1 MKLIEIGKILKPQG
15 IKGEIKVEPL
25 TKNTEQFLTL
35 KEVFVSG
42 KEYKIVKSAVRQG
55 YIYLFFEGINRCEDV
70 EPLRGKYISRDRE
83 ELPVDEDEY
92 LIVDLMGCTIV
103 DENGIVYGEITDI
116 DDYGAASVITI
127 LGKRGQ
133 FSFPYV
139 DDIFT
144 EIDIENK
151 RIVINSQRYKEVVV
165 I

>member
-1 MKLIEIGKILKPQG
+1 MELIEIGKILKPQG

-25 TKNTEQFLTL
+25 TRNTEQFLTL
-35 KEVFVSG
+35 KEIFILG
-42 KEYKIVKSAVRQG
+42 KTYKIVKSAVRQG
-55 YIYLFFEGINRCEDV
+55 YVYLFLEGINRCEDV
-70 EPLRGKYISRDRE
+70 EPLRNKYISRKRE
-83 ELPVDEDEY
+83 EVATQEDEY
-92 LIVDLMGCTIV
+92 LIIDLMGCTIV
-103 DENGIVYGEITDI
+103 DENGVVYGEITDI

-144 EIDIENK
+144 EVDIDNK
-151 RIVINSQRYKEVVV
+151 RIVINSQIYKEVVV